1 MYKINVDISGKV
13 TQRRKGKPLNII
25 VFWDSIE
32 VGFAGT
38 RPNLEKKE
46 PAVYDP
52 NEILNFLSVFTFEK
66 TKKQDSYFEYIKKR
80 KRFSKKESR
89 FLLSFPSRRYS
100 VSKRNTKLISAI
112 VAAEC
117 RNKRYETRIEKIV
130 KSIQF
135 ISHLRYKTFE
145 KNLEKIKKI
154 LVPDYLLYDV
164 SLIPHHIL
172 LFHLLR
178 DKSILEFH
186 PLIEHVIFN
195 ILKYDYNDY
204 CLKKQIIEQTHLTSP
219 IQLRILKEYNDCIV
233 FEVFASE

>member
-1 MYKINVDISGKV
+1 VYKINVDIGKV
-13 TQRRKGKPLNII
+13 TERRKGKPLNII
-25 VFWDSIE
+25 IFWDSIE
-32 VGFAGT
+32 IGFAGT
-38 RPNLEKKE
+38 RPDLEKKE

-52 NEILNFLSVFTFEK
+52 NEILDFLSAFTFKK
-66 TKKQDSYFEYIKKR
+66 TKKQESFFEYIRKR
-80 KRFSKKESR
+80 KPFSKKEAK

-112 VAAEC
+112 FAAEC
-117 RNKRYETRIEKIV
+117 YNKRYKARIEKIV

-135 ISHLRYKTFE
+135 ISKMRYKTFE

-154 LVPDYLLYDV
+154 LLPDYLLYDV
-164 SLIPHHIL
+164 SLIPNHIL
-172 LFHLLR
+172 LFYLLR

-195 ILKYDYNDY
+195 ILKYSYDDY
-204 CLKKQIIEQTHLTSP
+204 CLKKQIIEQTHHLTSR
-219 IQLRILKEYNDCIV
+219 IQLRILKEYNEYIV